1 MKNFFARNSLY
12 LMTALGVAVLI
23 FAAVNWS
30 AMPVLQRMVSLFFC
44 ALVLHLWEEG
54 KFPGGFADLMTSK
67 INLPEG
73 NTLFGELVTSA
84 YVLALA
90 FVPLFFPNV
99 AWLALAP
106 IMLGFLEAI
115 MHVAAIKMFNLPR
128 FYSPGLV
135 TAVFVMLPISIYSV
149 IYVVQNGLMQT
160 LYWLYAIL
168 YMLVGLMLT
177 QQIVVRMMWMK
188 YGEFIKN
195 IGANISSKY
204 ENFLEEIRL

>member
-1 MKNFFARNSLY
+1 MKNFLAKNNLY

-23 FAAVNWS
+23 FAVVNWS

-73 NTLFGELVTSA
+73 NTHFGELITSA

-99 AWLALAP
+99 VCLALAP

-115 MHVAAIKMFNLPR
+115 MHVAAIRMFNLAR

-135 TAVFVMLPISIYSV
+135 TAVFVMLPISLYSV
-149 IYVVQNGLMQT
+149 VYVVQNNLMQP
-160 LYWLYAIL
+160 LYWLYSIV
-168 YMLVGLMLT
+168 YMLVGLALA
-177 QQIVVRMMWMK
+177 QQIVVRMMGMK
-188 YGEFIKN
+188 YREFLKN
-195 IGANISSKY
+195 VRNASNQA
-204 ENFLEEIRL
+204 